1 MNEPAMTRREQ
12 LAFCVFATWS
22 VVGLFLDGW
31 SHRRSK
37 PESFFSVYHA
47 VLYSGV
53 AAGALFAAFESGR
66 QRRAGEKPTLPAG
79 SRLTALGLGVFAL
92 GGVGDGV
99 WHQVFGIEADTEA
112 LLSPTHLLLFVGGML
127 LSTAPFRA
135 AWATDTDDAPTL
147 TAFLPRLLGLS
158 LATGIVSFFTMFL
171 HPFLADDLGQGEEA
185 AEFWIA
191 GLLVTTVVLVVPL
204 LLASR
209 RWRLPQGSCTV
220 HLVVVTALVLGL
232 EGFQRPGIL
241 LAAAVAGVAGDLALA
256 AKPWLAAA
264 VVPAVLWPGYFA
276 VFKVTDGL
284 DWTVELWG
292 GATFVAAL
300 GGLGLGLLAAPMP
313 GREERALEGARPDHA
328 VAVGDAPLSRPR

>member
-31 SHRRSK
+31 SHRRDK

-53 AAGALFAAFESGR
+53 AAGAVFAAVESAR
-66 QRRAGEKPTLPAG
+66 QRRAGERPTLPAG
-79 SRLTALGLGVFAL
+79 SRLTALGLALFAL
-92 GGVGDGV
+92 GGVGDGL
-99 WHQVFGIEADTEA
+99 WHQIFGIEADTEA
-112 LLSPTHLLLFVGGML
+112 LLSPTHLLLFLGGIL

-135 AWATDTDDAPTL
+135 AWATDTDEAPTL
-147 TAFLPRLLGLS
+147 VAFLPRLLGLS
-158 LATGIVSFFTMFL
+158 LATGIASFFTMFL
-171 HPFLADDLGQGEEA
+171 HPFLAEDLRQGDEA

-191 GLLVTTVVLVVPL
+191 GLLVQTVVLVVPL
-204 LLASR
+204 LLAGR
-209 RWRLPQGSCTV
+209 RWRLPPGSCTV

-232 EGFQRPGIL
+232 EGFQRPGL
-241 LAAAVAGVAGDLALA
+241 LVAAALAGIAGDVAVA
-256 AKPWLAAA
+256 AKPRLAAA
-264 VVPAVLWPGYFA
+264 VVPAVLWPAYFA
-276 VFKVTDGL
+276 VLKATDGL

-300 GGLGLGLLAAPMP
+300 GGFGLGLLT
-313 GREERALEGARPDHA
+313 
-328 VAVGDAPLSRPR
+328 APLPDAKNGPSKGPVPITQ